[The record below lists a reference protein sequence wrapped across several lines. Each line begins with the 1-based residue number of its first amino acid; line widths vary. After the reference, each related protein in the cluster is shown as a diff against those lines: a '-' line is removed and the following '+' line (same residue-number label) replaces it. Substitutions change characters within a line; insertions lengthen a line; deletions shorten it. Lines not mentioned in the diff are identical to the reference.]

1 MQAQL
6 FRRIDAGQTAEN
18 GITMDSSKR
27 RGRRMQDQ
35 SWRRTQRIW
44 CYGAQ
49 HVAVRL
55 LQIEGT
61 PKESIAL
68 GCSS

>member
-27 RGRRMQDQ
+27 RGPGC
-35 SWRRTQRIW
+35 RTNH
-44 CYGAQ
+44 GDG
-49 HVAVRL
+49 L
-55 LQIEGT
+55 
-61 PKESIAL
+61 KESGATVPNM
-68 GCSS
+68 